1 MLTEEQIQD
10 IFKEL
15 SYKTSRSG
23 GKGGQNVN
31 KVESKVEISFDVLN
45 SNVLSEEIKQKILNR
60 PNLTDNSGCIK
71 VISEKNRSQLENKEE
86 ARRKLIQVLQLTLR
100 PVKKRRPTKPTKAS
114 KRKRSKVKS
123 YTARKNR
130 TEGNPFEHP
139 FFIRF
144 TIPAPSPK

>member
-114 KRKRSKVKS
+114 KRKKEQSKKLHS
-123 YTARKNR
+123 EKKQNRRK
-130 TEGNPFEHP
+130 PL
-139 FFIRF
+139 
-144 TIPAPSPK
+144 

>member
-45 SNVLSEEIKQKILNR
+45 SNVLSEELKQKILNR
-60 PNLTDNSGCIK
+60 PNLTDNFGCIK
-71 VISEKNRSQLENKEE
+71 VISEKHRSQLENKEE

-114 KRKRSKVKS
+114 KRKKEQSKKLHS
-123 YTARKNR
+123 EKKQNRRK
-130 TEGNPFEHP
+130 PL
-139 FFIRF
+139 
-144 TIPAPSPK
+144 

>member
-45 SNVLSEEIKQKILNR
+45 SGVLSEEIKQKILNR
-60 PNLTDNSGCIK
+60 TNLTDSSGCIK
-71 VISEKNRSQLENKEE
+71 IISEKHRSQLENKEE
-86 ARRKLIQVLQLTLR
+86 ARRKLIQLLQHTLR

-114 KRKRSKVKS
+114 KRKKEKSKKLHS
-123 YTARKNR
+123 EKKQNRRK
-130 TEGNPFEHP
+130 PL
-139 FFIRF
+139 
-144 TIPAPSPK
+144 